1 MLYFPICGLVGA
13 NGNNNIKDLG
23 VAIVKDRLKNARKTR
38 DLRQSDLEEISGIPQ
53 NTISRIEL
61 GKNPDVLTST
71 LAALAKAL
79 NVSTDY
85 LLGLKDEPE

>member
-1 MLYFPICGLVGA
+1 LVGA